1 MRVFNL
7 QRDEWDDEEEREG
20 WRSRGARAATH
31 IGAELLGGTLYE
43 VDPGNRLF
51 PYHLHHANEEVLVVL
66 AGTPTVRTPED
77 ERVLSPGDT
86 AVFRRGAEGAHQ
98 IRNDS
103 EEPVRYLM
111 VSTLVSPDVAEYP
124 DSGKVGAMA
133 RPPGER
139 NRPGLVAVFP
149 LDAAVDYFEGER

>member
-1 MRVFNL
+1 MNVYA
-7 QRDEWDDEEEREG
+7 DDWDSQQ
-20 WRSRGARAATH
+20 SRPGFTWNRKRIA
-31 IGAELLGGTLYE
+31 GDLLGMSVYE
-43 VDPGNRLF
+43 LPPGEKSF
-51 PYHLHHANEEVLVVL
+51 PYHVHHANEEMLVVL
-66 AGTPTVRTPED
+66 AGTPTLRTPED

-86 AVFRRGAEGAHQ
+86 AVFRRGAGGAHQ
-98 IRNDS
+98 VRNDS